1 MNCRHVRDEPG
12 EIFGEPRR
20 HNNQPQQRLTLLAE
34 KYSCAR
40 ICSAPFH
47 LNSVQN
53 TECFVVV
60 SSTVDIFV
68 TFTGSRKRRGGSY
81 SLGGIIFK
89 EANHRQ
95 PLAQP
100 TPPKIDRPNATT
112 NFDSCD
118 KTATYLF
125 LNLQHTCP
133 TSNLRRSTPFP
144 WSGPLSHRVLPDYVR
159 THSDHGRRCRA
170 PEAGEEAGKVQQL
183 VARSRFEYV

>member
-34 KYSCAR
+34 KYSCRQKTLIGFSFADVLTRLPAR
-40 ICSAPFH
+40 HSYCSAPFH

-53 TECFVVV
+53 TKRFVVV
-60 SSTVDIFV
+60 SSTVNIFI

-81 SLGGIIFK
+81 SLGGIISK

-100 TPPKIDRPNATT
+100 TPPQKSTDRT
-112 NFDSCD
+112 
-118 KTATYLF
+118 LR
-125 LNLQHTCP
+125 P
-133 TSNLRRSTPFP
+133 TSIAVIKPP
-144 WSGPLSHRVLPDYVR
+144 R
-159 THSDHGRRCRA
+159 TCS
-170 PEAGEEAGKVQQL
+170 
-183 VARSRFEYV
+183 